1 MKKLSVPIIVVVVM
15 ALWAL
20 MGLVRIPKVATEKP
34 DIYGFGKLP
43 VLLDGRIQPIDS
55 TARNA
60 MQVIRHKS
68 TGLYAR
74 NGGEVETIPAIEWLL
89 ELASKPAVARTR
101 PVFRIDNEET
111 KDNLRLSKD
120 EKHFSVNDITAGN
133 NFERLARESGRIRS
147 KESSLRTPY
156 EKSLKA
162 VADSLLIYQRLA
174 KSFRP
179 QNSVD
184 FNSELT
190 QFETI
195 FPTGMAAVRA
205 HETDAEHNEDDHQQF
220 SGF

>member
-1 MKKLSVPIIVVVVM
+1 MKKLSVPVVVVVVM

-20 MGLVRIPKVATEKP
+20 MGLVRMPKVVSEQP

-68 TGLYAR
+68 TGRYAR
-74 NGGEVETIPAIEWLL
+74 HSGGAVETIPAIEWLL
-89 ELASKPAVARTR
+89 ELTAKPAEARRR
-101 PVFRIDNEET
+101 PVFRIDNEEI
-111 KDNLRLSKD
+111 KDNLRLAKD

-133 NFERLARESGRIRS
+133 NFERLARESGRIQS
-147 KESSLRTPY
+147 KDASLRTPY

-162 VADSLLIYQRLA
+162 VADSLLIYQRLS

-179 QNSVD
+179 QNSTD
-184 FNSELT
+184 FAADLASLKAIFSE
-190 QFETI
+190 
-195 FPTGMAAVRA
+195 GMAAVRA
-205 HETDAEHNEDDHQQF
+205 HESGVEHD
-220 SGF
+220 